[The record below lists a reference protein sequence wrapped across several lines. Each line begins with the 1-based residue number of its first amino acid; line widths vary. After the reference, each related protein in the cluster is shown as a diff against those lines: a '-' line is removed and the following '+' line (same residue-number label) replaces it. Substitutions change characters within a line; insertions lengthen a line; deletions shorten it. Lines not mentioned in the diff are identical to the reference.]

1 MNDTKTP
8 GDKTLHPAP
17 GKTLTLKRPVEQGTV
32 RQSFSHGRSKAVVV
46 EKVKRRVIG
55 PGETAAPSA
64 APSTPATSPAA
75 AAPRPVAPTAAAPA
89 PRPAAPTPA
98 PAAAPVAAAPAVEA
112 APAPVDVKAA
122 APVAAP
128 AAAAPA
134 PVEAAPAAAAAPTA
148 AAPAAPVAAAPV
160 EAPPAAATPAPA
172 APVAAPAAPVAAKA
186 PDSRPVPSAP
196 RPAATS
202 SSGSTSRPSGAP
214 QRPGAPQRAG
224 SGPAGGQN
232 RSGPGSNTQRPGAS
246 GGERR
251 PGAGGPPARPGANRP
266 GGSGVVLRTLTD
278 EERNMRAS
286 ALADARVREG
296 EEKRMAEERRIAED
310 EARRRAERERAER
323 AERDAAEARKR
334 EEESRRAN
342 DDESKRRAEQEARK
356 RFGEDGRPAAGA
368 APAAGATARPLTP
381 RAPGAP
387 GAPATTTTEEDDRR
401 PARRGATPVRPV
413 APVKLP
419 KGPGGEKHRGR
430 LTLVTAQS
438 GEEERQRSVASFRRR
453 TQRMTGHRAQES
465 KEKITR
471 EVVLPETITIQEL
484 ANRMSERAVDVIRM
498 LMKQG
503 QMVKITD
510 VIDADTAEL
519 IAVEL
524 GHTVRRVSESDVEEG
539 LFDTADAPENLL
551 PRPAVVTIMG
561 HVDHGK
567 TSLLDA
573 LRKTTV
579 VSGEAGGITQ
589 HIGAYQV
596 TAPSGSKITFI
607 DTPGHAAFT
616 AMRARGAK
624 VTDIVVLVVAADD
637 GVMPQTIE
645 AINHARAAKV
655 PLIVAINKIDKPD
668 AKPERVRSELL
679 QYEVQVE
686 SMGGETLEVEVS
698 ATKQINL
705 DKLLEMIALQS
716 ELLDLRANPDRP
728 AEGTVVEAKL
738 DRGRGPVATVLVQ
751 RGTLKVGDVVV
762 AGAEF
767 GRVRAL
773 ITDTGA
779 NTNTAGPSL
788 PVEVL
793 GFSGTPEAGD
803 RLAVVESEARAREIT
818 DYRQRQKREKAAARS
833 ATIRGSLEQMMS
845 QVRST
850 GRKEFPLIIKGDVS
864 GSVEAI
870 IGALEKVG
878 NEEVQ
883 ARIIHSGAGGIN
895 ESDVTLA
902 ETSGA
907 AIIGFNVRA
916 NKEARDAAERA
927 GVEIRY
933 YNIIYDLVDDVKKAM
948 SGLLAPITR
957 ETMLGNALI
966 LEIFAV
972 SKVGKVAGCRVTD
985 GTVERGQHVRLIRDN
1000 VVIHEGK
1007 LATLNRFKDAVKEVV
1022 AGQECGMSF
1031 EGYQDMRAG
1040 DVIECYRVEIVQRSL

>member
-1 MNDTKTP
+1 
-8 GDKTLHPAP
+8 
-17 GKTLTLKRPVEQGTV
+17 
-32 RQSFSHGRSKAVVV
+32 
-46 EKVKRRVIG
+46 
-55 PGETAAPSA
+55 
-64 APSTPATSPAA
+64 
-75 AAPRPVAPTAAAPA
+75 
-89 PRPAAPTPA
+89 
-98 PAAAPVAAAPAVEA
+98 
-112 APAPVDVKAA
+112 
-122 APVAAP
+122 
-128 AAAAPA
+128 
-134 PVEAAPAAAAAPTA
+134 
-148 AAPAAPVAAAPV
+148 
-160 EAPPAAATPAPA
+160 
-172 APVAAPAAPVAAKA
+172 
-186 PDSRPVPSAP
+186 
-196 RPAATS
+196 
-202 SSGSTSRPSGAP
+202 
-214 QRPGAPQRAG
+214 
-224 SGPAGGQN
+224 
-232 RSGPGSNTQRPGAS
+232 
-246 GGERR
+246 
-251 PGAGGPPARPGANRP
+251 
-266 GGSGVVLRTLTD
+266 
-278 EERNMRAS
+278 
-286 ALADARVREG
+286 
-296 EEKRMAEERRIAED
+296 
-310 EARRRAERERAER
+310 
-323 AERDAAEARKR
+323 
-334 EEESRRAN
+334 
-342 DDESKRRAEQEARK
+342 
-356 RFGEDGRPAAGA
+356 
-368 APAAGATARPLTP
+368 
-381 RAPGAP
+381 
-387 GAPATTTTEEDDRR
+387 
-401 PARRGATPVRPV
+401 
-413 APVKLP
+413 
-419 KGPGGEKHRGR
+419 
-430 LTLVTAQS
+430 
-438 GEEERQRSVASFRRR
+438 
-453 TQRMTGHRAQES
+453 
-465 KEKITR
+465 
-471 EVVLPETITIQEL
+471 
-484 ANRMSERAVDVIRM
+484 
-498 LMKQG
+498 
-503 QMVKITD
+503 
-510 VIDADTAEL
+510 
-519 IAVEL
+519 
-524 GHTVRRVSESDVEEG
+524 
-539 LFDTADAPENLL
+539 
-551 PRPAVVTIMG
+551 
-561 HVDHGK
+561 
-567 TSLLDA
+567 
-573 LRKTTV
+573 
-579 VSGEAGGITQ
+579 
-589 HIGAYQV
+589 QV

-779 NTNTAGPSL
+779 NTDQAGPSL

-803 RLAVVESEARAREIT
+803 RLAVVENEARAREIT

-972 SKVGKVAGCRVTD
+972 S
-985 GTVERGQHVRLIRDN
+985 
-1000 VVIHEGK
+1000 
-1007 LATLNRFKDAVKEVV
+1007 
-1022 AGQECGMSF
+1022 
-1031 EGYQDMRAG
+1031 
-1040 DVIECYRVEIVQRSL
+1040 